1 MDPEL
6 LSLLVTRAMPFGK
19 YQGRLIADLPGPYL
33 AWFARK
39 GFPPGELGRL
49 LALMHELDHNGLSS
63 LLAPLRQSAGKPSKV
78 AGQARRQNRSA
89 SPEAA
94 PESRPEANQ
103 VTPGRETPGNNC
115 RGLCSV
121 ARRRAG
127 IRYCVAC
134 QAGPSAAGFGAPVH
148 RREVAMTNTPHAAPA
163 MRTDRPSEEGSSSWG
178 APAMKKLRV
187 SAFLL
192 AALCAAGVA
201 QAQNAAPVT
210 QEYQYPSARSKDGS
224 LSPPSTLRMTVTPD
238 PNAAPAIVR
247 DTPESQAEYAR
258 CREVSDRAAVSNA
271 QMQAGVAQCLKELEQ
286 RRQQQ

>member
-1 MDPEL
+1 
-6 LSLLVTRAMPFGK
+6 
-19 YQGRLIADLPGPYL
+19 
-33 AWFARK
+33 
-39 GFPPGELGRL
+39 
-49 LALMHELDHNGLSS
+49 
-63 LLAPLRQSAGKPSKV
+63 
-78 AGQARRQNRSA
+78 
-89 SPEAA
+89 
-94 PESRPEANQ
+94 
-103 VTPGRETPGNNC
+103 
-115 RGLCSV
+115 
-121 ARRRAG
+121 
-127 IRYCVAC
+127 
-134 QAGPSAAGFGAPVH
+134 
-148 RREVAMTNTPHAAPA
+148 MTNTPHAAPA
-163 MRTDRPSEEGSSSWG
+163 MRTDRPSEEGFSSWG
-178 APAMKKLRV
+178 GPAMKKLRV